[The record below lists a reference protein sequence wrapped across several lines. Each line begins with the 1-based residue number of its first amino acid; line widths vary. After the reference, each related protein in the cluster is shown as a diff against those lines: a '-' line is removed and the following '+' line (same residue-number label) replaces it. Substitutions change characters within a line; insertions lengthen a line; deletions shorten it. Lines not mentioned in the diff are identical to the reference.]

1 MTKSV
6 FEKGFSYDDVLLAP
20 KFSSIKSRR
29 DVGLETNLSK
39 NLRLNIPLISANMDT
54 VTESGMA
61 IAMARLGG
69 IGVVHRFMT
78 IDRQAEEVDK
88 VKRFTNYIIE
98 TPYTISPES
107 TIADYKELSQK
118 FGVSG
123 FPVIDKSGYLVGM
136 ATERDIVF
144 ENNLGKKIKV
154 IMTPREK
161 LITATKD
168 IAFSKAEEVFKKFKI
183 EKLPL
188 VDKSGKLCGLIAAK
202 DIQKT
207 TLYPRAAKDKKGRLL
222 VGAAVGVAD
231 DYLERAWRLIKAE
244 ADILIIDIAHGHSV
258 LAVEALKAIKKKF
271 AGQEVIAGNV
281 ATESGV
287 KDLIRAG
294 ADGIKVGVG
303 PGSACTTRVITG
315 AGVPQLTAV
324 LNCARAAQKYK
335 IPIIADGGIRK
346 PADITKALAAGAST
360 VMIGNLF
367 AGTDEAPGRITNKE
381 GKRYKLYRGMASF
394 GANVSRR
401 SLDTSDEDKIFDNL
415 MLEGTEGLVP
425 YRGSAKDVIEYLVA
439 GLRSGMSYLNAKR
452 VIDISRNAKFI
463 EITANALQ
471 ESHPHD
477 LEKA

>member
-1 MTKSV
+1 MIKSD
-6 FEKGFSYDDVLLAP
+6 FEKGFSYDDVLLEP
-20 KFSSIKSRR
+20 KFSSIKSRK
-29 DVGLETNLSK
+29 DVNLETNLSK
-39 NLRLNIPLISANMDT
+39 NLRLNIPLVSANMDT
-54 VTESGMA
+54 VTESEMA

-69 IGVVHRFMT
+69 VGIVHRFMT
-78 IDRQAEEVDK
+78 IERQIEEVDK

-98 TPYTISPES
+98 APYTISPES
-107 TIADYKELSQK
+107 TIADYRELSRK
-118 FGVSG
+118 FGISG
-123 FPVIDKSGYLVGM
+123 FPVIDGDGFLVGM

-144 ENNLGKKIKV
+144 ENNPRVKIKA
-154 IMTPREK
+154 IMTPRKK

-168 IAFSKAEEVFKKFKI
+168 IAFSNAQEVFRKFKI

-222 VGAAVGVAD
+222 VGAAIGVAE
-231 DYLERAWRLIKAE
+231 DYFERARQLIEAE
-244 ADILIIDIAHGHSV
+244 IDVLVIDIAHGHSV
-258 LAVEALKAIKKKF
+258 LAIEALRAIKKKF
-271 AGQEVIAGNV
+271 ADQEVIVGNV

-294 ADGIKVGVG
+294 ADGVKVGVG

-315 AGVPQLTAV
+315 AGVPQFTAV
-324 LNCARAAQKYK
+324 LNCARAAKKYK

-367 AGTDEAPGRITNKE
+367 AGTDEAPGRIISKE
-381 GKRYKLYRGMASF
+381 GKRHKLYRGMASF

-401 SLDTSDEDKIFDNL
+401 LLDASDEDKVYDNL

-439 GLRSGMSYLNAKR
+439 GLRSGMSYLNAKS
-452 VIDISRNAKFI
+452 IQNLSKNAKFI

-471 ESHPHD
+471 ESRPHD
-477 LEKA
+477 LESA